1 METIRISD
9 DGGVRTLE
17 LNRPDALNAF
27 SGLLMD
33 ELTDAFID
41 ARVTTTVK
49 AVILT
54 GAGRAFSAGADLQEM
69 GRNSYRPRH
78 GFAGLLDAILDFPKP
93 FLLAVNGL
101 GVGVGATICGLAD
114 FVYMAAGARL
124 RCPFST
130 LGLTAEAAS
139 TVTFP
144 QLMGRQRAAWFLM
157 AAEWMSAA
165 ECKDAGLALEVVPD
179 AMLMSRVREQAA
191 KLAALPLASLIQ
203 TKSLIMDPLRPH
215 LRESAHAQ
223 NAGLAALLGG
233 PANREALAAFREKRA
248 ADFSGL

>member
-9 DGGVRTLE
+9 EGSVRIVE
-17 LNRPDALNAF
+17 LHRPDALNAF

-33 ELTDAFID
+33 ELTDAFIE
-41 ARVTTTVK
+41 ARDTATVK

-69 GRNSYRPRH
+69 GRTTYRPRH

-101 GVGVGATICGLAD
+101 GVGIGATICGLAD
-114 FVYMAAGARL
+114 FVYMAASARL

-157 AAEWMSAA
+157 SAEWMTAA
-165 ECKDAGLALEVVPD
+165 ECKEAGLALEVVSD
-179 AMLMSRVREQAA
+179 DMLMTRVREQAA

-203 TKSLIMDPLRPH
+203 TKALIMDPLRPQ
-215 LRESAHAQ
+215 LRQSAAAE

-233 PANREALAAFREKRA
+233 PANREALAAFREKRP

>member
-1 METIRISD
+1 VETIRISD
-9 DGGVRTLE
+9 DGSVRTLV

-69 GRNSYRPRH
+69 GRNTYRPRH

-101 GVGVGATICGLAD
+101 GVGIGATICGLAD
-114 FVYMAAGARL
+114 FVYMAASARL

-157 AAEWMSAA
+157 SAEWMSAA

-179 AMLMSRVREQAA
+179 AMLMTRVREQAA
-191 KLAALPLASLIQ
+191 KLAALPLASLVQ
-203 TKSLIMDPLRPH
+203 TKALIMDPLRPQ
-215 LRESAHAQ
+215 LRESAQAE